1 MSMKATIDAFE
12 GWRRTGE
19 PIVMVTVVR
28 TEGSTYSKAGHRIL
42 IAANGDYQGLVSGG
56 CLEGDLAEH
65 ARAVIETGVA
75 QTVLYDLRDEAD
87 ELWGMGIGC
96 NGVIEVMLQRLDDTS
111 GYEPFATLAACAL
124 DGRDVICS
132 IVTASDDPT
141 IPVGATVV
149 DWGDDYALWQLPSAC
164 TGKEDRKALRGERD
178 TRISQQNELT
188 ILHAPLRP
196 VPKLLIL
203 GAGPDA
209 VPLVRMAVELG
220 WRVTIVDHREAYI
233 DQDAFDAAERRC
245 HIAPGDLDGIG
256 DPGQFAA
263 AVIMS
268 HHLDTDRIWLST
280 LAPTGIRYIGL
291 LGPPARRDRLVSEID
306 NAAGLTGRLHAP
318 VGLSI
323 GADAPESIAL
333 SILAEMQ
340 AFLAE
345 DHPDKNSS
353 SEGNSTT

>member
-1 MSMKATIDAFE
+1 MSMKSTIDAFE
-12 GWRRTGE
+12 DWRRAGA

-42 IAANGDYQGLVSGG
+42 IAGNGDYQGLVSGG

-65 ARAVIETGVA
+65 ARAVIETGVT

-96 NGVIEVMLQRLDDTS
+96 NGVIEVMLQRLDDAS
-111 GYEPFATLAACAL
+111 GYEPFATIAECAL
-124 DGRDVICS
+124 EGRATICS
-132 IVTASDDPT
+132 IVTVSDDPK

-164 TGKEDRKALRGERD
+164 TGKEDRKALRGGRD
-178 TRISQQNELT
+178 TRISRQNELT

-209 VPLVRMAVELG
+209 VPLVRMATELG
-220 WRVTIVDHREAYI
+220 WRVTIADHREAYI
-233 DQDAFDAAERRC
+233 NQAAFDAAERRC
-245 HIAPGDLDGIG
+245 HVA
-256 DPGQFAA
+256 PGQFADIGDADGFA
-263 AVIMS
+263 ATVIMS
-268 HHLDTDRIWLST
+268 HHLETDRAWLNA
-280 LAPTGIRYIGL
+280 LASTGIRYVGL
-291 LGPPARRDRLVSEID
+291 LGPPARRDRLLGEID
-306 NAAGLTGRLHAP
+306 DAASLEGRLHGP

-323 GADAPESIAL
+323 GADDPESIAL

-340 AFLAE
+340 GYLGADNLSE
-345 DHPDKNSS
+345 DD
-353 SEGNSTT
+353 STS